1 MFRSTS
7 DRAIFSICCARDSL
21 TSVGNATGTFTVWRI
36 MAQRRMVAKPK
47 AIKAEL
53 QRRKRHRI
61 SEVGA

>member
-1 MFRSTS
+1 
-7 DRAIFSICCARDSL
+7 
-21 TSVGNATGTFTVWRI
+21 
-36 MAQRRMVAKPK
+36 MVAKPK